1 MRLWLWDCTSV
12 ISGRAPVADVL
23 LELGRMD
30 AKPEYWVPTVEW
42 RRELLSP
49 VGLYCLM
56 YRV

>member
-1 MRLWLWDCTSV
+1 M
-12 ISGRAPVADVL
+12 ADVL

-30 AKPEYWVPTVEW
+30 AKPEYWVPTMER

-49 VGLYCLM
+49 IGLYCLM